1 MRALRPG
8 ETVHGEEHNL
18 VHIGPMRNVPKPK
31 WCTRLPTA
39 VQPVPTTTA
48 TSGHFQQQASPL
60 VVPAKPASYTLKS
73 FNEELRNAL
82 QRYVLL
88 VQPMRSKED
97 LKEIKTLIIN
107 LAREHFP
114 LQASKSQI

>member
-1 MRALRPG
+1 MR
-8 ETVHGEEHNL
+8 GEEHNL
-18 VHIGPMRNVPKPK
+18 VRVGPTRNVPKPK
-31 WCTRLPTA
+31 RRTRLPTA

-48 TSGHFQQQASPL
+48 TSGHFQQLASPL
-60 VVPAKPASYTLKS
+60 VVPAKLASYALKS

-82 QRYVLL
+82 RRYVLL

-97 LKEIKTLIIN
+97 LKKIETLVIN

-114 LQASKSQI
+114 LQAGKSQI